1 MTTPE
6 TLALHFIADPGHGWL
21 STDADTLARLGIAGQ
36 ISRYSYA
43 ERAPSR
49 RVWLEEDCDAPR
61 LLEAL
66 RAAGIPYTIRAEHLS
81 ADAWIRRLP
90 SYTEPLPC

>member
-1 MTTPE
+1 MTTPAP
-6 TLALHFIADPGHGWL
+6 LALYFISDPGHGWL

-61 LLEAL
+61 LLKAL
-66 RAAGIPYTIRAEHLS
+66 RAAGIPYTIREESLR

-90 SYTEPLPC
+90 TYTEHAPC